1 MREAERAREAAN
13 RDAEAQRAL
22 FEKEMDMLRQE
33 VKAKSEAKLRAAVA
47 EAKREDAHQ
56 LAALSKEKETEAAA
70 ASKEVARMEKERV
83 ELEKELAADKVRR
96 QAAEEA
102 SLAAERRVH
111 TLELEK
117 QNVSSEKRM
126 LQELMERMRG
136 EHRET
141 LDVITADM
149 RAQAEVRK
157 PYLDPVLLT
166 EVEQATRPVWSS
178 GCAATP
184 RPVLAYV

>member
-1 MREAERAREAAN
+1 
-13 RDAEAQRAL
+13 
-22 FEKEMDMLRQE
+22 
-33 VKAKSEAKLRAAVA
+33 VRAAVA
-47 EAKREDAHQ
+47 EAQREDAHQ

-70 ASKEVARMEKERV
+70 AAKELARMEKARV

-96 QAAEEA
+96 HAAEEA

-117 QNVSSEKRM
+117 QNVASEKRM
-126 LQELMERMRG
+126 LEDLMERMRS

-149 RAQAEVRK
+149 RAQMEVR
-157 PYLDPVLLT
+157 
-166 EVEQATRPVWSS
+166 
-178 GCAATP
+178 TP
-184 RPVLAYV
+184 